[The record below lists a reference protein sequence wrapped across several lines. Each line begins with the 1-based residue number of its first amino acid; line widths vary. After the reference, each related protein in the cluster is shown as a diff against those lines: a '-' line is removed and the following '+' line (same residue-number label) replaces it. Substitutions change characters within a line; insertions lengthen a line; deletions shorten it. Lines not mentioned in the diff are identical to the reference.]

1 MIDAKELKIGNYI
14 YASGLYENRLVKVE
28 QIGSK
33 GTLSED
39 KRVIMFEGLNVGEFS
54 CDCNPIPL
62 TPEWLAKLGF
72 EQEKSKDIEE
82 RDIWSI
88 QVANNTSLYYDPELP
103 GKEWYL
109 SLEWNNNHWQ
119 NEFWATPK
127 SVHQVQN
134 LYYALTSEELTIKS
148 FNQSN

>member
-1 MIDAKELKIGNYI
+1 MIDAKELRLGNYI

-62 TPEWLAKLGF
+62 TPEWLERCG
-72 EQEKSKDIEE
+72 EKCD
-82 RDIWSI
+82 RPDWQYQI
-88 QVANNTSLYYDPELP
+88 QVGALKWYFRWNT
-103 GKEWYL
+103 EWYSEL
-109 SLEWNNNHWQ
+109 GGIYLDSRFKH
-119 NEFWATPK
+119 
-127 SVHQVQN
+127 VHQVQN
-134 LYYALTSEELTIKS
+134 LYFLLIGHELTIKS